1 MLHNS
6 VAFFITRVRFI
17 SMFGLNK
24 LFKKDNQLKQQIL
37 SQLTAFKNSV
47 FPLGIEPQWVNCIE
61 VKSAAVTVDLTLPF
75 AANAQRQL
83 LSDALSEQVGM
94 QVEVNIQTQLPK
106 HYQYKKIKHIVLIAS
121 GKGGVGKSTTAA
133 NLALALSDQGAEV
146 GVLDADI
153 YGPSIPSLFD
163 AIDEQPTTQ
172 DNKTLNPI
180 VKEGIKIQSIG
191 FLVPADNA
199 TVWRGPMASQALNQL
214 LNETQW
220 GELDYLIVDMPPGT
234 GDIQL
239 TMTQK
244 VPASGALI
252 VTTPQDLALLDA
264 QKGIAM
270 FNQVNLPILGLIEN
284 MSHYICTHCGEKNHI
299 FGHLGGEQL
308 AVRHGVPLLAQIP
321 LNIQIREA
329 SEQGQNLLTQ
339 HVDIAEHY
347 FSCAQTISSMLYY
360 QTLSTPTVDIV
371 ITDD

>member
-1 MLHNS
+1 
-6 VAFFITRVRFI
+6 
-17 SMFGLNK
+17 MFGLNK

-47 FPLGIEPQWVNCIE
+47 FPLGIEPQWVNSIE
-61 VKSAAVTVDLTLPF
+61 TNKTTITVNLTLPF
-75 AANAQRQL
+75 AANAQRHL
-83 LSDALSEQVGM
+83 LSKTLSELVGIQVD
-94 QVEVNIQTQLPK
+94 VNIKTQLPK
-106 HYQYKKIKHIVLIAS
+106 HYQYKQIKHIVLVAS

-133 NLALALSDQGAEV
+133 NLALALSAQGAAV

-153 YGPSIPSLFD
+153 YGPSIPSLFG

-180 VKEGIKIQSIG
+180 IKDDIKIQSIG

-214 LNETQW
+214 LNETKW

-284 MSHYICTHCGEKNHI
+284 MSHYICTHCGGKNHI
-299 FGHLGGEQL
+299 FGHLGGERL
-308 AVRHGVPLLAQIP
+308 AVRHGVPLLTQIP

-347 FSCAQTISSMLYY
+347 ISCAQTISSMLYY